1 MSRII
6 TGTELRN
13 DLLNLELTRK
23 PIVNELLFEKDV
35 FLLSSDSG
43 AGKSV
48 FSTLLAACLSF
59 KHPFLGLE
67 IPEAKKVC
75 YIQLEGDY
83 EESIERMRFMEKEG
97 GVIIEENNLLWIE
110 EKTLN
115 VLDKA
120 SVAGFFKRINDT
132 GFKVIN
138 VCIIDPIYKLCTK
151 DIRDGEAAL
160 AIIRFSDTLY
170 NKYNCTNVLIHHNT
184 KTSYSSQGEKI
195 DKEDS
200 YYGHS
205 FIKNHVR
212 TSYAFKITGFNT
224 RDLILKKGRGSD
236 TRRKIHLEFN
246 PETWTLNEASNLP
259 AHKRGSHVER
269 FFSFLESSLKAK
281 RQLDASTIL
290 EECDITYNQLRT
302 LKLKPETTALF
313 SIQKTHDKNKEIWI
327 PKII

>member
-1 MSRII
+1 MDKKIEKKLSALDPRFRKKISDLFASI
-6 TGTELRN
+6 HESVSMLYEAATHDEKTGLYNNKFFETV
-13 DLLNLELTRK
+13 LEM
-23 PIVNELLFEKDV
+23 E
-35 FLLSSDSG
+35 
-43 AGKSV
+43 
-48 FSTLLAACLSF
+48 
-59 KHPFLGLE
+59 
-67 IPEAKKVC
+67 
-75 YIQLEGDY
+75 
-83 EESIERMRFMEKEG
+83 MEKAKRYQQKLSLL
-97 GVIIEENNLLWIE
+97 IIDI
-110 EKTLN
+110 
-115 VLDKA
+115 D
-120 SVAGFFKRINDT
+120 FFKRINDT